1 MIAASPT
8 SVKRVVVTAAP
19 ITSVDV
25 TSADSLG
32 ELLDALHGD
41 GVELVFAEMKDPVKD
56 KLKKFGL
63 FNRFG
68 ERGFFPTIESAV
80 SDYVRSYG
88 VKWQA
93 EG

>member
-1 MIAASPT
+1 
-8 SVKRVVVTAAP
+8 
-19 ITSVDV
+19 
-25 TSADSLG
+25 
-32 ELLDALHGD
+32 
-41 GVELVFAEMKDPVKD
+41 VKD

-88 VKWQA
+88 VKWRA